1 MRRWEP
7 LVSDELLIRI
17 LTDPEVI
24 PDPYPLMRE
33 LRETA
38 PIFRT
43 SSGDQWV
50 LTRYADCRA
59 VLRDPRFGSPEPG
72 DSTPAITPSAVSGEE
87 RVRSMLFLNPP
98 DHTRI
103 RSLVSRAFTPR
114 RVEALRESI
123 VALTDETIDRVAA
136 GGGGDLMED
145 LAFPLPANVISELVG
160 VPREDRDWLRPL
172 VADLSATLEPLTSDE
187 VQRRAAESGEK
198 VRNYLNDLIEA
209 RRRDPR
215 DDLLS
220 GLIAASDGEDRLSQE
235 EVVVTTVLIYAAGFE
250 TTTNLIGNMVLT
262 LLRHPAQLDRLQAD
276 RSLVATAVEE
286 VLRFESP
293 VQLDGR
299 IATESVAI
307 GEHAIEQGQMVM
319 TLLGAANRDPDT
331 VADPDTFDV
340 GRDEVPLLSFGSGIH
355 YCLGASLARLEG
367 QVVLEQLLD
376 RFVRWELQEP
386 DPPWRNRMTLRGLD
400 RLPIRLEERT

>member
-1 MRRWEP
+1 M
-7 LVSDELLIRI
+7 SDELLLRI

-38 PIFRT
+38 PVFRT
-43 SSGDQWV
+43 ASGDQWV
-50 LTRYADCRA
+50 LTRYEDSRA
-59 VLRDPRFGSPEPG
+59 MLRDPRFGSVEPG
-72 DSTPAITPSAVSGEE
+72 GQTSPITPAAASGEE

-114 RVEALRESI
+114 RVEGMRDSI
-123 VALTDETIDRVAA
+123 TDLTAEVLDPLAEAS
-136 GGGGDLMED
+136 GGDLMD
-145 LAFPLPANVISELVG
+145 QLAFPLPANVISELVG

-172 VADLSATLEPLTSDE
+172 VADLSATLEPLTSEE
-187 VQRRAAESGEK
+187 VQRKAAESGQV
-198 VRNYLNDLIEA
+198 VREYLNELIA
-209 RRRDPR
+209 DRRADPR

-235 EVVVTTVLIYAAGFE
+235 EVVVTTLLIYAAGFE

-262 LLRHPAQLDRLQAD
+262 LLRHPDQLARIRAD
-276 RSLVATAVEE
+276 RSLVPSAVEE

-299 IATESVAI
+299 TALEPAEIAGHRVEE
-307 GEHAIEQGQMVM
+307 GQGVM
-319 TLLGAANRDPDT
+319 TLLGAANRDPS
-331 VADPDTFDV
+331 VISDPDVFDV
-340 GRDEVPLLSFGSGIH
+340 GRSDIPLLSFGSGIH

-367 QVVLEQLLD
+367 QIVLSQLLD
-376 RFVRWELQEP
+376 RFDRWELAEA
-386 DPPWRNRMTLRGLD
+386 DPPWRNRLTLRGLE
-400 RLPIRLEERT
+400 RLPVVLGGG